1 MHRITV
7 CATCE
12 SDGGRGFAAAIRERL
27 ADGPAAFEVRTA
39 DCLSCCASPLA
50 VAFDAPGK
58 ATYLFAGID
67 PEADLG
73 DAAAFAGMYASSPDG
88 WIEDARPAGRMRHRL
103 IGRVPA

>member
-12 SDGGRGFAAAIRERL
+12 GNGGHAFAAAIRARL
-27 ADGPAAFEVRTA
+27 ADGPAAFEVRTS
-39 DCLSCCASPLA
+39 DCLSCCANPLA

-73 DAAAFAGMYASSPDG
+73 DAAAFADMYARSPDG
-88 WIEDARPAGRMRHRL
+88 WIEDARPAGRMRHCL
-103 IGRVPA
+103 VGRVPA